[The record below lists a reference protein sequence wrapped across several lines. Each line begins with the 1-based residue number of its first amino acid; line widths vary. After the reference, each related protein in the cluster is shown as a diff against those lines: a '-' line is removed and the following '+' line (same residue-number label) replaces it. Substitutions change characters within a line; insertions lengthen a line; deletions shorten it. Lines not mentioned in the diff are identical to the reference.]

1 MNHIIKKNYYKNP
14 FLNPGG
20 VVSSPDKI
28 VEYIKKIENHTINIK
43 ISPNFQDS
51 KTEGFGYIFNYA
63 NNLSEITLP
72 LIISHFIKSYL
83 ISKNDLEEME
93 SNFLTIFGK
102 KIIYY
107 IYPQKEK
114 K

>member
-83 ISKNDLEEME
+83 ISKNVLEEME
-93 SNFLTIFGK
+93 SNFLSIFGK